1 MDKQINPNDAID
13 FIIKHGN
20 EFAVAKSDRVFI
32 EQYMKVVKAKL
43 MNDCL
48 NMPSTKAEAYALAHP
63 DFKLQIDGLKV
74 AVEKEE
80 TLKWHLEAARLRV
93 EVWRSQ
99 EASNRGQDRA
109 TR

>member
-1 MDKQINPNDAID
+1 MEKQINPNDAID

-20 EFAVAKSDRVFI
+20 EFAVAKSNRVFI
-32 EQYMKVVKAKL
+32 EQYLKVVKAKL
-43 MNDCL
+43 MNDCA

-99 EASNRGQDRA
+99 EASNRNQDKAVR
-109 TR
+109 

>member
-1 MDKQINPNDAID
+1 MEKQIDPNAAID

-20 EFAVAKSDRVFI
+20 EYAVAKAERVYI
-32 EQYMKVVKAKL
+32 EQYLKVVKAKL
-43 MNDCL
+43 MNDCA
-48 NMPSTKAEAYALAHP
+48 NMPATKSEAYALAHP

-99 EASNRGQDRA
+99 EASNRGQDKV

>member
-1 MDKQINPNDAID
+1 MEKQIDPNAAID

-20 EFAVAKSDRVFI
+20 EYAVAKAERVYI
-32 EQYMKVVKAKL
+32 EQYLKVVKATL
-43 MNDCL
+43 MNDCV
-48 NMPSTKAEAYALAHP
+48 NMPATKSEAYALAHP

-99 EASNRGQDRA
+99 EASNRGQDKV

>member
-1 MDKQINPNDAID
+1 
-13 FIIKHGN
+13 
-20 EFAVAKSDRVFI
+20 
-32 EQYMKVVKAKL
+32 
-43 MNDCL
+43 MNDCA

-99 EASNRGQDRA
+99 EASNRNIDKAVR
-109 TR
+109 

>member
-1 MDKQINPNDAID
+1 MEKQINPNDAID

-20 EFAVAKSDRVFI
+20 EFAVAKADRVFI

-109 TR
+109 VR